1 MTNFKINGTDF
12 SHLVAN
18 MKVGYETLV
27 SDDSGRNAKGNT
39 VIDIVN
45 RKRKVYV
52 GFRPMNGTEMKSLLE
67 AMADYVINVTYLNP
81 KTNSLVTI
89 KAYTGTPEPD
99 YYWTH
104 TNEKLFKPM
113 DLNFI
118 EL

>member
-12 SHLVAN
+12 THLVAN

-27 SDDSGRNAKGNT
+27 SDESGRNAKGKM
-39 VIDIVN
+39 VIDVVS

-52 GFRPMNGTEMKSLLE
+52 TFRPMNGAEMESLLS
-67 AMADYVINVTYLNP
+67 AIADYVMEVTYLNP
-81 KTNSLVTI
+81 KTNALVTI
-89 KAYTGTPEPD
+89 TAYTGTPEPD
-99 YYWTH
+99 YYWTL
-104 TNEKLFKPM
+104 TNEKLFRPM

>member
-12 SHLVAN
+12 THLVAN

-27 SDDSGRNAKGNT
+27 SDESGRNAKGT
-39 VIDIVN
+39 MVIDIVS
-45 RKRKVYV
+45 RKRKVYCT
-52 GFRPMNGTEMKSLLE
+52 FRPMDEAEMESLLS
-67 AMADYVINVTYLNP
+67 AMSDYVINVTYLNP

-104 TNEKLFKPM
+104 TNEKLFRPM
-113 DLNFI
+113 ELNFI

>member
-1 MTNFKINGTDF
+1 MTNFKINGKDF
-12 SHLVAN
+12 SHLVMS

-27 SDDSGRNAKGNT
+27 SDESGRNAKGNM

-45 RKRKVYV
+45 RKRKLYIV
-52 GFRPMNGTEMKSLLE
+52 FRPMDETEMKSLLKAIE
-67 AMADYVINVTYLNP
+67 DYVITVMYLSP
-81 KTNSLVTI
+81 QSDALVAM

-104 TNEKLFKPM
+104 TGEKLFKPM
-113 DLNFI
+113 ELNFI

>member
-18 MKVGYETLV
+18 LKVGYETLV
-27 SDDSGRNAKGNT
+27 SDDSGRNAKGDM
-39 VIDIVN
+39 VIDIVS

-52 GFRPMNGTEMKSLLE
+52 TFRPMNGAEMTSLLS
-67 AMADYVINVTYLNP
+67 AIGDYVINITYLNP
-81 KTNSLVTI
+81 KTNALVTI
-89 KAYTGTPEPD
+89 KTYTGTPEPD

-104 TNEKLFKPM
+104 TNEKMFRPM